1 MVKKRIYKQYS
12 KEYKEE
18 AVALVLEQGYSVPE
32 AAKSLGIASNI
43 LYRWKQHIEEQQQ
56 GKSLAEDERE
66 ELKRL
71 RKEVKNLRMEKEI
84 FKKGQCLLRERNE
97 VKYDFIRDES
107 VHFPVTILCRVM
119 QVSTSAYYAWKK
131 RPGLLISADVLHLH
145 RRMKALFK
153 QSRNSLGSR
162 EMMKR
167 LREEGIEIG
176 RYKVRNLMKKLNLKV
191 IQRVAYKVTTKRD
204 HGDKV
209 ADNLLNQN
217 FTPVA
222 PNQVWAGD
230 ITYLKTG
237 EGWMYLAIVMDL
249 YSRRIVGWFISKR
262 MTTDLISKAMIMA
275 YNLRQPPKGLVFHSD
290 RGSQYT
296 SKRYRKLL
304 DDYGLRASMGDVGTC
319 YDNAVVERFFG
330 SLKHDWVF
338 KTAQPTREHMKKDV
352 AAYMRYYNFDRLH
365 TTNGDQSPINYEN
378 SLKKVSGW
386 T

>member
-1 MVKKRIYKQYS
+1 MGQKRTYKQYS

-18 AVALVLEQGYSVPE
+18 AVALVREQGYSVPE

-97 VKYDFIRDES
+97 VKFGFIRDES
-107 VHFPVTILCRVM
+107 SHFPVTVLCRVM
-119 QVSTSAYYAWKK
+119 RVSTSAYYVWKK
-131 RPGLLISADVLHLH
+131 RPGQLISADILHLH
-145 RRMKALFK
+145 RRMKELFK
-153 QSRNSLGSR
+153 QSRDSLGSR
-162 EMMKR
+162 EMMKK
-167 LREEGIEIG
+167 LRKEGIEIG
-176 RYKVRNLMKKLNLKV
+176 RYKVRNLMKKLSLKV
-191 IQRVAYKVTTKRD
+191 TQRIAYKVTTKRKYS
-204 HGDKV
+204 DKV

-217 FTPVA
+217 FNPIA

-249 YSRRIVGWFISKR
+249 YSRRIVGWAISKR
-262 MTTDLISKAMIMA
+262 MTTDLICKAMIMA
-275 YNLRQPPKGLVFHSD
+275 YNLRKPPKGLVFHSD

-304 DDYGLRASMGDVGTC
+304 DDYGVRASMGDVGTC

-330 SLKHDWVF
+330 SLKHDWIF
-338 KTAQPTREHMKKDV
+338 KIAQSTREHMKKDV
-352 AAYMRYYNFDRLH
+352 AAYMRYYNLERLH
-365 TTNGDQSPINYEN
+365 TKNGDKSPINYEN